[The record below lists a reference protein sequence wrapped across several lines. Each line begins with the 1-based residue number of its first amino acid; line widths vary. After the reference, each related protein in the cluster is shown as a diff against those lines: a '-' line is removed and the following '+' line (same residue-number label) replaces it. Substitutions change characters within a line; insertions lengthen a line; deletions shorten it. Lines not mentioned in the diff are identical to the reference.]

1 MTTAL
6 RKSGIGVVGDITWGT
21 HFCHFYE
28 TKDDLLDTLVSYFK
42 AGLESG
48 EFCVWVVSEP
58 LTEHEA
64 SSALRQAVPG
74 LEQYRADRSIEMFL
88 AREWYLQGGRFDLG
102 RVTAAW
108 NDKLAGVLA
117 RGYPGMRVSGNT
129 AWPEKKDWRD
139 FCEYEEQL
147 NKSIIDQPLAVL
159 CTYPLAA
166 CGASELLDVA
176 RTHQFAIARRQGS
189 WDVVETPQLKQAKT
203 EIARLNAELERR
215 VAERTEELQALKD
228 ELAADLRD
236 MTRLHELSTRQL
248 GSTDLPSLL
257 DDVLGATIALQR
269 ADFGNIQLYN
279 AEISALEIHAQ
290 RGLSREF
297 LEHFSQVRDT
307 ESACGRALQLGRRV
321 VIEDVQVDPEFG
333 PHRDA
338 ANAAGVRAVQSTP
351 LFSRAGETLGMIS
364 THFRQPHRPSER
376 ELRLTDLYARQA
388 SELIEHNRAQ
398 GALRTAQ
405 AELAH
410 VMRVATVG
418 EMAASLAHE
427 INQPLAAVV
436 TNGNACLRWLGRAQ
450 PDLAEAAS
458 AVQRIIRD
466 ANRASEVV
474 THTRALLRKPAGDKT
489 PLDVTEVVHETL
501 VVAHAEVVRHRVIL
515 RESLALD
522 LPPVLG
528 DRVQLQQVVINLV
541 MNAIEAMASISDD
554 GRTLDVRTARHDA
567 DGRPAV
573 LVAVRDAGVGAPAEQ
588 LPQLFDAFY
597 TTKPSGLG
605 MGLTIS
611 RSIIAAHGGR
621 LWATRNPGAGL
632 TFQFSLP
639 ATPA

>member
-1 MTTAL
+1 
-6 RKSGIGVVGDITWGT
+6 
-21 HFCHFYE
+21 
-28 TKDDLLDTLVSYFK
+28 
-42 AGLESG
+42 
-48 EFCVWVVSEP
+48 
-58 LTEHEA
+58 
-64 SSALRQAVPG
+64 
-74 LEQYRADRSIEMFL
+74 
-88 AREWYLQGGRFDLG
+88 
-102 RVTAAW
+102 
-108 NDKLAGVLA
+108 
-117 RGYPGMRVSGNT
+117 MRMSGNT
-129 AWPEKKDWRD
+129 AWLEKKDWRD

-489 PLDVTEVVHETL
+489 PLDITEVVHETL

>member
-1 MTTAL
+1 MATAL

-42 AGLESG
+42 AGLESD

-64 SSALRQAVPG
+64 WSALRQAVPG

-88 AREWYLQGGRFDLG
+88 AREWCLQGGRFDLG
-102 RVTAAW
+102 CVTAAW
-108 NDKLAGVLA
+108 NDKLAGALA

-129 AWPEKKDWRD
+129 AWLEKKDWRD

-203 EIARLNAELERR
+203 EIARLSAELEQR

-236 MTRLHELSTRQL
+236 MTRLHELSTRLL

-257 DDVLGATIALQR
+257 DDVLGATMALQH

-279 AEISALEIHAQ
+279 AATSALEIHAR
-290 RGLSREF
+290 RGVSREF

-307 ESACGRALQLGRRV
+307 ESACGRAMEQGRRV
-321 VIEDVQVDPEFG
+321 VIEDVQLDPEFG

-338 ANAAGVRAVQSTP
+338 ADAAGVRAVQSTP

-388 SELIEHNRAQ
+388 SELIEHDRAQ

-489 PLDVTEVVHETL
+489 PLDITEVVHETL
-501 VVAHAEVVRHRVIL
+501 VVAHAEIVRHRIFL

-522 LPPVLG
+522 LPPILG
-528 DRVQLQQVVINLV
+528 DCIQLQQVVINLV
-541 MNAIEAMASISDD
+541 VNAIEAMASISDD
-554 GRTLDVRTARHDA
+554 GRTLDVRTARHDS

-588 LPQLFDAFY
+588 LPRLFDAFY

>member
-42 AGLESG
+42 AGLESD

-64 SSALRQAVPG
+64 WSALRQAVPG

-108 NDKLAGVLA
+108 NDQLAGALA
-117 RGYPGMRVSGNT
+117 RGYPGMRMSGNT
-129 AWPEKKDWRD
+129 AWLEKKDWRD

>member
-1 MTTAL
+1 MATAV

-28 TKDDLLDTLVSYFK
+28 TKGDLLDTLVSYFK
-42 AGLESG
+42 AGLESD

-58 LTEHEA
+58 FTEHEA
-64 SSALRQAVPG
+64 WSALRQAVSG
-74 LEQYRADRSIEMFL
+74 LDRYLSDRSIEMFL
-88 AREWYLQGGRFDLG
+88 ARDWYAQGGGFDLG
-102 RVTAAW
+102 RVTAAR
-108 NDKLAGVLA
+108 NDKLAAALA
-117 RGYPGMRVSGNT
+117 RGYPGMRVSGST
-129 AWPEKKDWRD
+129 AWLEKDWRD

-147 NKSIIDQPLAVL
+147 NNSITDQPLAVL

-203 EIARLNAELERR
+203 EIARLNAELEQR

-236 MTRLHELSTRQL
+236 MTRLYELSTRLL

-257 DDVLGATIALQR
+257 DDVLGATIALQH
-269 ADFGNIQLYN
+269 ADFGNVQLYN
-279 AEISALEIHAQ
+279 AETSALEILAQ

-307 ESACGRALQLGRRV
+307 ESACGRAMQQGRRV
-321 VIEDVQVDPEFG
+321 VIEDVQLDPEFG
-333 PHRDA
+333 PHRA
-338 ANAAGVRAVQSTP
+338 AAKAAGVRAVQSTP

-376 ELRLTDLYARQA
+376 ELRLTDLYALQA

-489 PLDVTEVVHETL
+489 PLDVTEVVQETL
-501 VVAHAEVVRHRVIL
+501 VVAHAEVVRHRIFV

-522 LPPVLG
+522 LPPILG
-528 DRVQLQQVVINLV
+528 DRIQLQQVVINLV
-541 MNAIEAMASISDD
+541 VNAIEAMASVSDD
-554 GRTLDVRTARHDA
+554 GRMLDVRTARHDS

-597 TTKPSGLG
+597 TTKPSGVG

-621 LWATRNPGAGL
+621 LWATRNAGAGL

>member
-474 THTRALLRKPAGDKT
+474 THTRALLRKPAGDKI

>member
-42 AGLESG
+42 AGLESD

-279 AEISALEIHAQ
+279 AELSALEIHAQ

-611 RSIIAAHGGR
+611 RSIIVAHGGR

>member
-279 AEISALEIHAQ
+279 AELSALEIHAQ

>member
-42 AGLESG
+42 AGLESD

>member
-1 MTTAL
+1 
-6 RKSGIGVVGDITWGT
+6 
-21 HFCHFYE
+21 
-28 TKDDLLDTLVSYFK
+28 
-42 AGLESG
+42 
-48 EFCVWVVSEP
+48 
-58 LTEHEA
+58 
-64 SSALRQAVPG
+64 
-74 LEQYRADRSIEMFL
+74 
-88 AREWYLQGGRFDLG
+88 
-102 RVTAAW
+102 
-108 NDKLAGVLA
+108 
-117 RGYPGMRVSGNT
+117 
-129 AWPEKKDWRD
+129 
-139 FCEYEEQL
+139 
-147 NKSIIDQPLAVL
+147 
-159 CTYPLAA
+159 
-166 CGASELLDVA
+166 
-176 RTHQFAIARRQGS
+176 
-189 WDVVETPQLKQAKT
+189 
-203 EIARLNAELERR
+203 
-215 VAERTEELQALKD
+215 
-228 ELAADLRD
+228 
-236 MTRLHELSTRQL
+236 
-248 GSTDLPSLL
+248 
-257 DDVLGATIALQR
+257 
-269 ADFGNIQLYN
+269 
-279 AEISALEIHAQ
+279 
-290 RGLSREF
+290 
-297 LEHFSQVRDT
+297 
-307 ESACGRALQLGRRV
+307 
-321 VIEDVQVDPEFG
+321 
-333 PHRDA
+333 
-338 ANAAGVRAVQSTP
+338 VQSTP

>member
-42 AGLESG
+42 AGLESD

-64 SSALRQAVPG
+64 WSALRQAVPG

-108 NDKLAGVLA
+108 NDKLAGALA

-129 AWPEKKDWRD
+129 AWLEKKDWRD

-203 EIARLNAELERR
+203 EIARLNTELERR

-501 VVAHAEVVRHRVIL
+501 VAHAEVVRHRVIL

>member
-1 MTTAL
+1 MATAL

-42 AGLESG
+42 AGLESD

-64 SSALRQAVPG
+64 WSALRQAVPG

-88 AREWYLQGGRFDLG
+88 AREWYVQGGRFDLG

-108 NDKLAGVLA
+108 NDKLAGALA

-129 AWPEKKDWRD
+129 AWLEKKDWRD

-166 CGASELLDVA
+166 CGASELLDVV

-203 EIARLNAELERR
+203 EIARLSAELEQR

-236 MTRLHELSTRQL
+236 MTRLHELSTRLL

-257 DDVLGATIALQR
+257 DDVLGATMALQH

-279 AEISALEIHAQ
+279 AATSALEIHAR
-290 RGLSREF
+290 RGVSREF

-307 ESACGRALQLGRRV
+307 ESACGRAMEQGRRV
-321 VIEDVQVDPEFG
+321 VIEDVQLDPEFG

-338 ANAAGVRAVQSTP
+338 ADAAGVRAVQSTP

-388 SELIEHNRAQ
+388 SELIEHDRAQ

-501 VVAHAEVVRHRVIL
+501 VVAHAEVVRHRIFV

-522 LPPVLG
+522 LPPILG

-541 MNAIEAMASISDD
+541 VNAIEAMASISDD
-554 GRTLDVRTARHDA
+554 GRTLDVRTARHDS

-588 LPQLFDAFY
+588 LPRLFDAFY

-621 LWATRNPGAGL
+621 LWATRNAGAGL